1 MRETLVA
8 LVGIAAALSPVLAAE
23 RRCHVVGG
31 AAGGAVT
38 VSGTP
43 GGAAFTQVPTGQ
55 DVTGGEVARDA
66 AGRSWVFVHE
76 AATGR
81 RLGWLPAGAVRC
93 P

>member
-1 MRETLVA
+1 MRVTTIA
-8 LVGIAAALSPVLAAE
+8 LVGIAVAVSPALAAE
-23 RRCHVVGG
+23 RRCHVEG
-31 AAGGAVT
+31 AGGGAVT

-43 GGAAFTQVPTGQ
+43 GGAAFTQVPAGQ